1 MFLQYT
7 PEEQQ
12 QRSNNN
18 NNNNNNNKN
27 IYEGKREE
35 HTQDEKMVL

>member
-12 QRSNNN
+12 QRSN

>member
-12 QRSNNN
+12 QRS
-18 NNNNNNNKN
+18 NNNNNKN

>member
-18 NNNNNNNKN
+18 NNNNTNKN